1 MKVVSNIVFNV
12 NSWPTCPGDL
22 LNFGSEEIRRLTRR
36 FQAILEKAGC
46 KIASIQDQ
54 WISLKIMVNGQFH
67 KLNYGSLWEMLLTK
81 VPHI

>member
-1 MKVVSNIVFNV
+1 MKVVSDMLVFNV
-12 NSWPTCPGDL
+12 NSWPTYPG
-22 LNFGSEEIRRLTRR
+22 EEIRHLTQR

-54 WISLKIMVNGQFH
+54 WISLKIMVSGQFH
-67 KLNYGSLWEMLLTK
+67 KLNYGSLWEKLLTK